1 MVSGCFR
8 STGQISGFNT
18 SKGISERRKDGPLY
32 HRHLGSVAALLR
44 MVENRAES

>member
-1 MVSGCFR
+1 MVSVCFH
-8 STGQISGFNT
+8 STSQISGFDA
-18 SKGISERRKDGPLY
+18 SKGISEGRKDGPLY